1 MTAAAL
7 HLIPDI
13 ETLLRLTLCFFAGYL
28 VGQPGFAAY
37 HWWRY
42 R

>member
-13 ETLLRLTLCFFAGYL
+13 EALLRVALCFFAGCL
-28 VGQPGFAAY
+28 VGQLGFDAY